1 MDHPRPE
8 SIMWTLL
15 KDEDMNNTVK
25 CLREM
30 AEAQKLKPK
39 LGEKFELN
47 QASEAH
53 IRTIENK
60 GCLGKKYFEF
70 SHWTDDHCEF
80 LIKHDYQALKDSLI
94 DFIQWP
100 EVPKNTLLD
109 FEMSKT
115 T

>member
-8 SIMWTLL
+8 PIMWTLL

-25 CLREM
+25 CLHKM
-30 AEAQKLKPK
+30 AEAQILKPK

-60 GCLGKKYFEF
+60 GCLGKKFFEF
-70 SHWTDDHCEF
+70 SHWNDHFNFE
-80 LIKHDYQALKDSLI
+80 IKL
-94 DFIQWP
+94 
-100 EVPKNTLLD
+100 
-109 FEMSKT
+109 
-115 T
+115 